1 MTRAQIA
8 GRLDL
13 DRATYEAMIAHARS
27 DDPYEVCG
35 MLATEN
41 GRVVRHY
48 KIPNAER
55 SMCVYR
61 MDPKA
66 LLHATREI
74 DDRDWELLAIY
85 HSHTR
90 SEAFPSPTDVQ
101 EATYPYPPFPGAVYL
116 IVSLQDAD
124 APVIRGFDIVDG
136 VITER
141 ILYIDG
147 EEAPAGRR

>member
-13 DRATYEAMIAHARS
+13 DSATYEAMIVHARS
-27 DDPYEVCG
+27 DAHFEVCG

-48 KIPNAER
+48 EIPNAER
-55 SMCVYR
+55 SATFFR
-61 MDPKA
+61 MDSMA
-66 LLHATREI
+66 HYRAYTEI
-74 DDRDWELLAIY
+74 EDRDWGLVIY
-85 HSHTR
+85 HSHTHT
-90 SEAFPSPTDVQ
+90 EAFPSETDVTQ
-101 EATYPYPPFPGAVYL
+101 AANYPGAVYL

-136 VITER
+136 KITER
-141 ILYIDG
+141 ILYVDG
-147 EEAPAGRR
+147 EEAPVGRR

>member
-1 MTRAQIA
+1 
-8 GRLDL
+8 
-13 DRATYEAMIAHARS
+13 
-27 DDPYEVCG
+27 VCG

-55 SMCVYR
+55 SVRFFR
-61 MDPKA
+61 MDSTAMKRPW
-66 LLHATREI
+66 TEI
-74 DDRDWELLAIY
+74 EDNDWGMVIY
-85 HSHTR
+85 HSHTHT
-90 SEAFPSPTDVQ
+90 EAFPSQTDVE
-101 EATYPYPPFPGAVYL
+101 EAAHTPGAVYL

-136 VITER
+136 VTTER